1 MFQAAKQCFW
11 ASNNV
16 WDEKT
21 MFETGKQCLKPS
33 NIVLFKKTMF
43 AAVSLLLMSTS
54 VSAAD
59 LFTDRAA
66 AWGLSFTYR
75 TGQTGDLYFPEI
87 MGGGAALFDYD
98 GDGDLDVFVVQ
109 GHPLK
114 PGSPD
119 PGPAGWGRLFR
130 NDLITP
136 QGRNPVPHFV
146 DVTAASGI
154 RATGYGMAVATGD
167 FDNDGRIDLYLSN
180 FGSNQLWHN
189 NGDGTFTDVT
199 ASAGVDDPRW
209 SSGATFADFDRD
221 GWLDLYVVNY
231 VDYFVGNSQVAHDV
245 RCYAPST
252 RRDYCGPSTFPPL
265 PDRLFR
271 NRKDG
276 TFEDVSLPSG
286 IGRKAGPGLGV
297 VADDLDGDGWPD
309 LFVAN
314 DGAAGFLWINQ
325 KNFTFRDD
333 GLLAGVALNASGK
346 PEAGMGIAV
355 GDADGDGRDDLLIT
369 HLTAE
374 TNTFYRNLGGGQFE
388 DATARSGLG
397 APSLPFTGFG
407 TGWLDVNGDGRL
419 DLAVFNGAVNL
430 SGAMASGPGLAPYAQ
445 PHQLYRN
452 LGEGRFAVA
461 PEAGADFQKRA
472 VSRGAAFGDIDN
484 DGDTDILVVDADGPV
499 RLLVNEGGNR
509 SPWIGLRLTG
519 RPPGVQ
525 ADRDLIGARVEVK
538 RKGAPSLW
546 RRVASDGSY
555 ASASDPRV
563 LVGLEEASEITAVRV
578 LWPDGLAETFLPPLL
593 RAYTTLVRG
602 TGKPEIPK

>member
-1 MFQAAKQCFW
+1 MPWLLAIFGFLAA
-11 ASNNV
+11 ASAP
-16 WDEKT
+16 
-21 MFETGKQCLKPS
+21 G
-33 NIVLFKKTMF
+33 
-43 AAVSLLLMSTS
+43 
-54 VSAAD
+54 AD

-66 AWGLSFTYR
+66 DWGLAFTYS
-75 TGQTGDLYFPEI
+75 TGQSGELYFPEI

-98 GDGDLDVFVVQ
+98 NDGDLDVFVVQ

-114 PGSPD
+114 AGSPD

-136 QGRNPVPHFV
+136 QGRNPVPRFM

-154 RATGYGMAVATGD
+154 RATGYGMGAATGD
-167 FDNDGRIDLYLSN
+167 FDNDGRVGLYIAN
-180 FGSNQLWHN
+180 FGSNQLWRN

-199 ASAGVDDPRW
+199 AKAGADDPRW
-209 SSGATFADFDRD
+209 SSGATFADLDRD
-221 GWLDLYVVNY
+221 GWLDLYVLNY
-231 VDYFVGNSQVAHDV
+231 VDYSVANSP
-245 RCYAPST
+245 RCYAPSS
-252 RRDYCGPSTFPPL
+252 RRDYCGPSTFAPV
-265 PDRLFR
+265 PDRLLR
-271 NRKDG
+271 NRGNG

-286 IGRKAGPGLGV
+286 VGRKAGPGLGV

-314 DGAAGFLWINQ
+314 DGAASFLWINQ
-325 KNFTFRDD
+325 KNLTFRED
-333 GLLAGVALNASGK
+333 GLLAGVALNAAGR

-374 TNTFYRNLGGGQFE
+374 TNTFYLNLGGGLFE

-407 TGWLDVNGDGRL
+407 TGWLDVDNDGRL

-430 SGAMASGPGLAPYAQ
+430 AGAMGSGPGIAPYAQ

-452 LGEGRFAVA
+452 LGGGRFATVQ
-461 PEAGADFQKRA
+461 EVGAAFQKPA

-484 DGDTDILVVDADGPV
+484 DGDTDILVVDADGPL
-499 RLLVNEGGNR
+499 RLLVNETGSRN
-509 SPWIGLRLTG
+509 PWLGLRLVG
-519 RPPGVQ
+519 KPAG
-525 ADRDLIGARVEVK
+525 AKAERDLLGARVEVR

-546 RRVASDGSY
+546 RRAATDGSY
-555 ASASDPRV
+555 ASANDPRV
-563 LVGLEEASEITAVRV
+563 LVGLGDAAEVIGVRV
-578 LWPDGLAETFLPPLL
+578 LWPDGLAELFPPPPL
-593 RAYTTLVRG
+593 RTYTTLVRG
-602 TGKPEIPK
+602 TGKAEGSK